1 MFDGIKNFWK
11 GVIERMFGYT
21 TLKNIVGKDI
31 TLSDTMITAINNWK
45 NMMNGQA
52 DWITDYI
59 KSLKIEDGICRE
71 FSDAVLIEM
80 ESKVSEERL
89 DKIYQKTIADLNE
102 NLQEGLGLG
111 SLVIKPIGPDR
122 AEFITADKFI
132 PISFDDDGKPVDIGF
147 LTVKRMGEN
156 DYFIRYL
163 LASEGNE
170 DILENI
176 VNSVLE
182 DLGFEEVHNLH
193 IINPHNLPEN
203 INLKESVLD
212 VKAITKSNKKIIIEI
227 QLSGNIDFLKRIYYY
242 ISRNIVSEVDE
253 KEPYD
258 IISEVISIN
267 FVNFNMDFNDEGK
280 PHRCFK
286 LIDIENPNIVLDMVQ
301 MHILEVPRFKNILSN
316 K

>member
-1 MFDGIKNFWK
+1 MRNIN
-11 GVIERMFGYT
+11 RM
-21 TLKNIVGKDI
+21 
-31 TLSDTMITAINNWK
+31 
-45 NMMNGQA
+45 
-52 DWITDYI
+52 
-59 KSLKIEDGICRE
+59 
-71 FSDAVLIEM
+71 
-80 ESKVSEERL
+80 
-89 DKIYQKTIADLNE
+89 
-102 NLQEGLGLG
+102 
-111 SLVIKPIGPDR
+111 
-122 AEFITADKFI
+122 
-132 PISFDDDGKPVDIGF
+132 
-147 LTVKRMGEN
+147 N

-253 KEPYD
+253 KEPYY

-286 LIDIENPNIVLDMVQ
+286 LIDIENPNVVLDMVQ

-316 K
+316 SNIEDMKKKRILSWIEFFTAKDLDNNEKSKLKEVNKIMKKVIDRYERFTSSEDEMQVYNARDAFLYGQTVMLKKEREEGIKEGIKKGMEEGVEKGKKSEKIAIAKNLKNSGIDINIISENTGLSIEEIKNL

>member
-1 MFDGIKNFWK
+1 MRNIN
-11 GVIERMFGYT
+11 RM
-21 TLKNIVGKDI
+21 
-31 TLSDTMITAINNWK
+31 
-45 NMMNGQA
+45 
-52 DWITDYI
+52 
-59 KSLKIEDGICRE
+59 
-71 FSDAVLIEM
+71 
-80 ESKVSEERL
+80 
-89 DKIYQKTIADLNE
+89 
-102 NLQEGLGLG
+102 
-111 SLVIKPIGPDR
+111 
-122 AEFITADKFI
+122 
-132 PISFDDDGKPVDIGF
+132 
-147 LTVKRMGEN
+147 N

-176 VNSVLE
+176 VNSVLK

-286 LIDIENPNIVLDMVQ
+286 LIDIENPNVVLDMVQ
-301 MHILEVPRFKNILSN
+301 MHILEFPRFKNILSN
-316 K
+316 SNIEDMKKKRILSWIEFFTAKDLDKVKEELKEANYIMSKVINKYERFISNEDEMEVYNARDAFLYGQKVMLKREREEGIKEGIKKGMEEGVEKGKKSEQITIAKNLKNAGIDINIISENTGLSIEEIENL

>member
-1 MFDGIKNFWK
+1 MRNIN
-11 GVIERMFGYT
+11 RM
-21 TLKNIVGKDI
+21 
-31 TLSDTMITAINNWK
+31 
-45 NMMNGQA
+45 
-52 DWITDYI
+52 
-59 KSLKIEDGICRE
+59 
-71 FSDAVLIEM
+71 
-80 ESKVSEERL
+80 
-89 DKIYQKTIADLNE
+89 
-102 NLQEGLGLG
+102 
-111 SLVIKPIGPDR
+111 
-122 AEFITADKFI
+122 
-132 PISFDDDGKPVDIGF
+132 
-147 LTVKRMGEN
+147 N

-176 VNSVLE
+176 VNSVLK

-286 LIDIENPNIVLDMVQ
+286 LIDIENPNVVLDMVQ
-301 MHILEVPRFKNILSN
+301 MHILEFPRFKNILSN
-316 K
+316 SNIEDMKKKRILSWIEFFTAKDLDKVKEELKEANYIMSKVINKYERFISNEDEMEIYNARDAFLYGQKVMLKREREEGIKEGIKKGMEEGVEKGKKSEQITIAKNLKNAGIDINIISENTGLSIEEIENL

>member
-1 MFDGIKNFWK
+1 MRNIN
-11 GVIERMFGYT
+11 RM
-21 TLKNIVGKDI
+21 
-31 TLSDTMITAINNWK
+31 
-45 NMMNGQA
+45 
-52 DWITDYI
+52 
-59 KSLKIEDGICRE
+59 
-71 FSDAVLIEM
+71 
-80 ESKVSEERL
+80 
-89 DKIYQKTIADLNE
+89 
-102 NLQEGLGLG
+102 
-111 SLVIKPIGPDR
+111 
-122 AEFITADKFI
+122 
-132 PISFDDDGKPVDIGF
+132 
-147 LTVKRMGEN
+147 N
-156 DYFIRYL
+156 DYFVRYL

-267 FVNFNMDFNDEGK
+267 FVDFNMDFGDAGK

-286 LIDIENPNIVLDMVQ
+286 LIDTENPDIVLDMVQ
-301 MHILEVPRFKNILSN
+301 MHIVEVPRFKKILNNANAEYIKRKKILSWIEFFTAKDFDKVKEKLKEVNNIMPKVIN
-316 K
+316 KYERFISSEDEIQVYNARDAFLYGQTLMLRREREEGLQEGRKEGLQEGMERGIEKGMQEGRREEQITIARSLKNAGIDIKIISENTGLSVEEVLKL